1 MDSEL
6 TNLAFQKEFK
16 NLDKWVSE
24 WIGSDRVYKQPG
36 IIFVKLRQKSTG
48 KDFLLRV
55 DCGKNFPLEPADYK
69 FVNPDTQNDDR
80 LEFWPTYNQNAFKTN
95 ENPRWI
101 CIAGTLAYKRH
112 HSEYQHNPKIN
123 SISQTVHHVF
133 QEINGW

>member
-6 TNLAFQKEFK
+6 ANLKFQKEFE

-24 WIGSDRVYKQPG
+24 WVGPDRVYKQPG
-36 IIFVKLRQKSTG
+36 IIFARLQQKSTG
-48 KDFLLRV
+48 NDFLLRV

-69 FVNPDTQNDDR
+69 FVNPDTQNDDGS
-80 LEFWPTYNQNAFKTN
+80 EFWPAYNQNAFKTN

-101 CIAGTLAYKRH
+101 CLAGTSAYKKH
-112 HSEYQHNPKIN
+112 HSGYQHNPKFN

-133 QEINGW
+133 LEINEW